1 MKKPSAAKW
10 PVTALLAAL
19 ACGVSLQAS
28 CADTVPAPRASAAP
42 FDLTRPEIQSFLAEV
57 TQKHGLDRDAVQ
69 ALLAQGMRQP
79 RILEAMSRPA
89 ERVSPWYEYR
99 ARFLTEARIRQ
110 GAEFWQEHR
119 ECLEAVEAA
128 TGVPPAYIV
137 AIIGVETLYGR
148 NKGSWRVLDALMTLG
163 FDYPPRAPFFR
174 AELEQFLLLTRE
186 ERIDPSTALGSYA
199 GAMGAPQFI
208 PSSYRRY
215 AVDGSRDGQRDL
227 FMDWDDVI
235 ASVGH
240 YFKEHGWEP
249 SGIVLTEATADPAL
263 MATLDPRNLALDTT
277 VGSLRE
283 RGVVFDPGV
292 AAGTRA
298 ILIPAELQ
306 DRPHVRVGFQNFHV
320 ITRYNRSIRYAMAV
334 HDLAQAVQS
343 LVNAPEA

>member
-1 MKKPSAAKW
+1 MRTPPAARW
-10 PVTALLAAL
+10 PARALLIL
-19 ACGVSLQAS
+19 AFGAGLPAS
-28 CADTVPAPRASAAP
+28 HADTAPAGPAL
-42 FDLTRPEIQSFLAEV
+42 FDLTRPEIQSFLDEV
-57 TQKHGLDRDAVQ
+57 TLKHGLDRNTVQ
-69 ALLAQGMRQP
+69 ALLGQGLRQP
-79 RILEAMSRPA
+79 RILEAISRPA

-119 ECLEAVEAA
+119 ERLEAVEAA
-128 TGVPPAYIV
+128 TGVSPAYIV

-148 NKGSWRVLDALMTLG
+148 NKGSWRVIDALMTLG
-163 FDYPPRAPFFR
+163 FDYPPRAAFFR

-186 ERIDPSTALGSYA
+186 ERIDPATTLGSYA

-215 AVDGSRDGQRDL
+215 AVDGSNDGQRDL
-227 FMDWDDVI
+227 FLDWNDVI

-240 YFKEHGWEP
+240 YFKEHGWVR
-249 SGIVLTEATADPAL
+249 GGTVLTEATADPAL

-277 VGSLRE
+277 AGALRA
-283 RGVVFDPGV
+283 RGVAFDTDF
-292 AAGTRA
+292 AAETRA

-306 DRPHVRVGFQNFHV
+306 DRPNVRVGFQNFHV

-334 HDLAQAVQS
+334 HELAQSVEA